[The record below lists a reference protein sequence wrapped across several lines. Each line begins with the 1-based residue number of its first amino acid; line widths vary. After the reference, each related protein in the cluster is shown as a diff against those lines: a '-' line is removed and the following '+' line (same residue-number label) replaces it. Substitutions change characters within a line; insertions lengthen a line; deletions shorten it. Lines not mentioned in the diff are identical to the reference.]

1 MRPLVWTLARRGPDL
16 IVAAPLAP
24 PGTRS
29 EACGPAASGRPHQHA
44 ARQAIDGICDARFA
58 ALRDAFA
65 AGFAAPAEQRETGAA
80 LCVVLEGHVVADL
93 WGGHRDAAGRLPW
106 QHGTRV
112 NMMSVGKAMLAL
124 VTHILADR
132 GVLDLDA
139 PVARLWP
146 EFGASGKHD
155 LRLRWLLDH
164 RAGLPHAAG
173 AVPGEAHDWDR
184 MVARLA
190 AQAPLWEPGT
200 TPCYHTL
207 TYGFLLG
214 EVVRRTTGLRF
225 AEAFRRMVAG
235 PLGATYG
242 FCLDAGEQAECATF
256 ILPGGAAA
264 EPGSLAARAYAGLD
278 AAEDRNSARHRAAEL
293 YAVNGHGTVR
303 GIARIYAALAAGGT
317 LDGLRLLSAEALSRA
332 TAEQWRGAE
341 AMSGKA
347 SRMALGF
354 RLPDANTMVG
364 PGPRAFGH
372 GGRGGAIGFADPDL
386 QLAFAYAPGR
396 AFPGGS
402 GESPHAR
409 RIRDA
414 IHACL

>member
-1 MRPLVWTLARRGPDL
+1 MV
-16 IVAAPLAP
+16 P
-24 PGTRS
+24 PPASRCLHDDAGDPPASALPPIEGT
-29 EACGPAASGRPHQHA
+29 CN
-44 ARQAIDGICDARFA
+44 ARFA

-65 AGFAAPAEQRETGAA
+65 AGFAAPAPQRETGAA
-80 LCVVLEGHVVADL
+80 LCVMVGGRVVADL
-93 WGGHRDAAGRLPW
+93 WGGHRDAAGREPW
-106 QHGTRV
+106 QRGTRV

-124 VTHILADR
+124 TVHMLADR

-139 PVARLWP
+139 PVAMLWP
-146 EFGASGKHD
+146 EFGAAGKQD

-173 AVPGEAHDWDR
+173 AAAGEAHDWDR

-214 EVVRRTTGLRF
+214 EVVRRATGLRF
-225 AEAFRRMVAG
+225 AEAFQRMVAG
-235 PLGATYG
+235 PLGAAYG
-242 FCLDAGEQAECATF
+242 FCLDASEQAECATF
-256 ILPGGAAA
+256 ILPPGAAA
-264 EPGSLAARAYAGLD
+264 EPGSLAAKSYAGLD

-303 GIARIYAALAAGGT
+303 GIARIYAALAVGGA
-317 LDGLRLLSAEALSRA
+317 LDGVRLLSGETLSRA
-332 TAEQWRGAE
+332 TTEQWRGAE
-341 AMSGKA
+341 ALTGKP

-354 RLPDANTMVG
+354 RLPDATTMVG

-372 GGRGGAIGFADPDL
+372 GGRGGAIAFADPDL

-409 RIRDA
+409 RMRDA